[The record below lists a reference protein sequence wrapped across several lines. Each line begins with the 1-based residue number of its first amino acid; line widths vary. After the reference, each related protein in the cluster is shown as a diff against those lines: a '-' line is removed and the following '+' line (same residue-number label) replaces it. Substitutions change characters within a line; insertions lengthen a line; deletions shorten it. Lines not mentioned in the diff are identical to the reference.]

1 MNEQII
7 NELLNTKS
15 DIVYEEQYIENRKFE
30 VYYIIWR
37 KVNNTKE
44 VIKYIMDISDKYN
57 LSFDIITSEDYGI
70 LIELVENG
78 KST

>member
-44 VIKYIMDISDKYN
+44 VMKHIMDISDKYN